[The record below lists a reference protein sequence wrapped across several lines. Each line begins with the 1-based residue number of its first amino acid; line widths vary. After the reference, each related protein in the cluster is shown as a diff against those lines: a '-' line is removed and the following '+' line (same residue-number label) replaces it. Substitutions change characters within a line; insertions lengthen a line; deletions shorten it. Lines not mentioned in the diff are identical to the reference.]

1 MTALSGTPRE
11 VRIAGAGVAGL
22 AAALVLSRAGVRVT
36 VDERAAAQ
44 SSTGTVF
51 GLAGSAQQAL
61 ERCGVLE
68 RIREVAVEQRSGALR
83 AADGRVLIAAEL
95 PQPVLLVARPD
106 LQNVLADDL
115 PAGTVN
121 YGRAGMVPTDLGSED
136 VLIGADGTFS
146 ATREHLFGPETVP
159 RPVGTT
165 VWRGTVDAFSSSSA
179 DDGTL
184 YGETW
189 GRGALFGI
197 TPRFDGRLN
206 FFGAARAAAGTTTV
220 DDFFTRFADWHSDVR
235 AVLDRVDRDAI
246 LHHDLFQ
253 SPPLSRFTSGRVA
266 LVGDAA
272 HTMTPHLGRGAGEAL
287 VDAVALAELL
297 VELPVDEA
305 LARYDRIRRRHGL
318 RMVRAS
324 ATVGALALADHGASV
339 RDGLLT
345 LVGRAMKHPGASPA
359 VRRP

>member
-1 MTALSGTPRE
+1 MS
-11 VRIAGAGVAGL
+11 GL
-22 AAALVLSRAGVRVT
+22 AAAVVLSRAGVRVT
-36 VDERAAAQ
+36 VDERAATPP
-44 SSTGTVF
+44 STGTVF
-51 GLAGSAQQAL
+51 GLAGAAQQAL

-68 RIREVAVEQRSGALR
+68 RIREVAVEQRAGALR
-83 AADGRVLIAAEL
+83 TADGRVLIAAEL
-95 PQPVLLVARPD
+95 PQPVLLVTRPD
-106 LQNVLADDL
+106 LQNVLAGEL

-146 ATREHLFGPETVP
+146 ATREHLFGPETAP
-159 RPVGTT
+159 RQVATT

-197 TPRFDGRLN
+197 TPRFDGKLN
-206 FFGAARAAAGTTTV
+206 FFGAARAAGGTTTV
-220 DDFFTRFADWHSDVR
+220 DDFFTRFAGWHHDVR
-235 AVLDRVDRDAI
+235 AVLDRVDPDAI

-253 SPPLSRFTSGRVA
+253 SPPLPKYTSGRVA

-287 VDAVALAELL
+287 VDAVTLAELL
-297 VELPVDEA
+297 VDLPIDDA
-305 LARYDRIRRRHGL
+305 LARYDRIRRRHGV

-324 ATVGALALADHGASV
+324 AAVGALALADRGASI
-339 RDGLLT
+339 RDGLFGL
-345 LVGRAMKHPGASPA
+345 LGRAMSSPPASDRA
-359 VRRP
+359 Q